1 MEAQLHADTDT
12 DQGIG
17 AAVSHVVPTEPPAQ
31 QDSDDAG
38 FDLGARQAEELRVLL
53 LGFGTG
59 LTIAVVFLIYI
70 VLETAGALP

>member
-1 MEAQLHADTDT
+1 MEVQLHADT

-17 AAVSHVVPTEPPAQ
+17 AAVGHVLSSEPPAQ

-38 FDLGARQAEELRVLL
+38 FDLAARQAEELRVLL

-59 LTIAVVFLIYI
+59 LSIAVIFLIYI
-70 VLETAGALP
+70 VLEAAGALP